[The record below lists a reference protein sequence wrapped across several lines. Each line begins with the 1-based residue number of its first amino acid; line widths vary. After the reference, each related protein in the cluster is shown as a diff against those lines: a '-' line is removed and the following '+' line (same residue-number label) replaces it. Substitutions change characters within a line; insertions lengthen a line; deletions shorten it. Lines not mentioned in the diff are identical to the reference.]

1 LGGAGEGGIL
11 GGEEG
16 VTRRRP
22 PEPEFQLRFLK
33 ELQRILEEGRFTAT
47 YKFALVHALADLS
60 VEMGD
65 DTGDELRLP
74 VRAIA
79 RRFTE
84 LYWRQV
90 APWPGRDRASV
101 LAQNRGRQAKVVRVV
116 KEARAKYGDRIDRLR
131 ADGDAWDDLTT
142 RVRNT
147 VRNMPLLKLQTVGEE
162 SREFLYENQ
171 IEGRGDEAAITLKP
185 GIAYCFRR
193 FHPLVVEFAQ
203 GGWARFIRRENA
215 ELIGTRTEL
224 REFLF
229 GAPRANLEAVRT
241 PLIEL
246 QEGACFYCDRALGSA
261 VDVDH
266 FVPWSRYPVDLG
278 HNFVAAHDHC
288 NRAKADH
295 LSAEEHLA
303 RWAERHHER
312 GYDLD
317 QAFADAG
324 IPHDRQISLRIT
336 QWAYAQV
343 EERQGL
349 VWVKGRTLE
358 PLSDGWRRLFA

>member
-1 LGGAGEGGIL
+1 
-11 GGEEG
+11 
-16 VTRRRP
+16 VTLRRP

-33 ELQRILEEGRFTAT
+33 ELQRILQEGRFTAT

-60 VEMGD
+60 VEIGD
-65 DTGDELRLP
+65 DTGEELRLP

-90 APWPGRDRASV
+90 APWPGRDRAGV
-101 LAQNRGRQAKVVRVV
+101 LTQNRGRQATVVRVV
-116 KEARAKYGDRIDRLR
+116 KKARAKYGDRIDQLR
-131 ADGDAWDDLTT
+131 ADGDAWADLTT

-147 VRNMPLLKLQTVGEE
+147 VRKMPLLKLQTVGEE
-162 SREFLYENQ
+162 SREFFYENQ
-171 IEGRGDEAAITLKP
+171 IEGRGDQAAITLKP
-185 GIAYCFRR
+185 GIGYCFRR
-193 FHPLVVEFAQ
+193 FHPLVVELAQ
-203 GGWARFIRRENA
+203 GGWARFIRRENP
-215 ELIGTRTEL
+215 ELIGARTEL

-229 GAPRANLEAVRT
+229 GAPRANLEAVRK
-241 PLIEL
+241 PLVDL
-246 QEGACFYCDRALGSA
+246 QNGACFYCDRALGSA
-261 VDVDH
+261 EEVDH

-278 HNFVAAHDHC
+278 HNFVAAHGHC

-303 RWAERHHER
+303 RWVERGQER

-317 QAFADAG
+317 QAFAHAG
-324 IPHDRQISLRIT
+324 IPHDRQVSLRIT
-336 QWAYAQV
+336 KWAYAQV

-358 PLSDGWRRLFA
+358 PLSDEWRRLLAEAA

>member
-1 LGGAGEGGIL
+1 M
-11 GGEEG
+11 
-16 VTRRRP
+16 THRRP
-22 PEPEFQLRFLK
+22 PEPGFQLRFLK
-33 ELQRILEEGRFTAT
+33 ELQRILQEGRFTAT

-60 VEMGD
+60 VEMGE
-65 DTGDELRLP
+65 DTGDELDLP
-74 VRAIA
+74 VIAIA

-90 APWPGRDRASV
+90 APWPGREQTDV
-101 LAQNRGRQAKVVRVV
+101 LAQNRGRQATVVRVV
-116 KEARAKYGDRIDRLR
+116 KEARVTYGDRIDRLR
-131 ADGDAWDDLTT
+131 AEADAWDDLTN

-147 VRNMPLLKLQTVGEE
+147 VREMPLLKLQTVGEE
-162 SREFLYENQ
+162 SREFLYENR
-171 IEGRGDEAAITLKP
+171 IEGRGDRATITLEP

-193 FHPLVVEFAQ
+193 FHPLVVELAQ
-203 GGWARFIRRENA
+203 GGWARFVRRENA
-215 ELIGTRTEL
+215 ELIGQRTDL

-229 GAPRANLEAVRT
+229 GAPRANLEAVRK
-241 PLIEL
+241 PLVEL
-246 QEGACFYCDRALGSA
+246 QNGGCFYCGRALGSA
-261 VDVDH
+261 VEVDH

-278 HNFVAAHDHC
+278 HNFVAVHDHC

-303 RWAERHHER
+303 RWVEWQEDR

-317 QAFADAG
+317 QAFAHAG
-324 IPHDRQISLRIT
+324 IPHDRQASLRIT
-336 QWAYAQV
+336 RWAYTQV

-358 PLSDGWRRLFA
+358 PLSDEWRRLLAEAA

>member
-1 LGGAGEGGIL
+1 
-11 GGEEG
+11 
-16 VTRRRP
+16 
-22 PEPEFQLRFLK
+22 
-33 ELQRILEEGRFTAT
+33 
-47 YKFALVHALADLS
+47 
-60 VEMGD
+60 MGD
-65 DTGDELRLP
+65 DTGNELRLP

-90 APWPGRDRASV
+90 APWPGRERTEV
-101 LAQNRGRQAKVVRVV
+101 LAQNRGRQAAVVRAVE
-116 KEARAKYGDRIDRLR
+116 EARAEYGDRIDRLR

-147 VRNMPLLKLQTVGEE
+147 VRKMPLLKLQTVGEE
-162 SREFLYENQ
+162 SREFFYENR
-171 IEGRGDEAAITLKP
+171 IEGSGDRAAITLKP

-193 FHPLVVEFAQ
+193 FHPLVVELAQ
-203 GGWARFIRRENA
+203 GGWARFVRRENA
-215 ELIGTRTEL
+215 DLIGTRTEL

-229 GAPRANLEAVRT
+229 GAPRANLDAVRT

-246 QEGACFYCDRALGSA
+246 QNGRCFYCGRALGSS

-288 NRAKADH
+288 NRAKSDH

-303 RWAERHHER
+303 RWVERHHER

-317 QAFADAG
+317 HAFAHAG
-324 IPHDRQISLRIT
+324 IPHDRQVSLRIT

-349 VWVKGRTLE
+349 VWVKGRTLQ
-358 PLSDGWRRLFA
+358 PLTNAWRRLLDDAT